1 MHEIKF
7 IEIPEWFYDEMPFSH
22 KKKLYFYKLRKN
34 KLDKDGN
41 IIKEKEWLDVL
52 NKINTQKE

>member
-7 IEIPEWFYDEMPFSH
+7 IEIPKWFYDQMTLQH

>member
-7 IEIPEWFYDEMPFSH
+7 IEISEWFYDEMPLSH